1 MMETLTDRITRYLL
15 ARIRRLAILDLYERA
30 AVAGLLEADFIVAGD
45 ETPGTVWRVP
55 EQSLSLLD
63 VDAVKAQAE
72 IMRRLGKAP
81 HKTTAIDVLIRDLPE
96 ESAHENVRSAPKGRI
111 DRENRAAAGPRP
123 RPGSV
128 VASKGPEKTRSA
140 SSEFLALLREHIAPP
155 SVAHAAV
162 ALLVARAV
170 GSSVPDLSALS
181 AVLRNPGA
189 FVLIKAPV
197 GRFERRFGLML
208 EDGLIVPYWTKLED
222 VHRSSP
228 LSDGYGDRR
237 RGKTRK
243 TIKTLAGT
251 DVPRAVERSLSR
263 FLVDVLL
270 ERSAP
275 VVLADE
281 TKTALA
287 PFVSMTPDLVL
298 ECGGLDHELMA
309 ELLQICCGIAPKQSL
324 RHMEKMALDLEGLS
338 IDTLALA
345 VRPGRSLERILSIL
359 ETLADRA
366 RSAAES
372 KDDDDD
378 DDRNV
383 GRRGDRSGRPKVKSR
398 FLIKDG
404 DDATTSVDGIDVV
417 RPEKQA
423 EMSGKESGSSA
434 SDDPAKPEKSRLR
447 HLRVETLAGYGEA
460 RDWALDLKEDLQLW
474 RDGGLAWSEMSTKL
488 LLSGPPGTGK
498 TTYARAL
505 CNTLQVPLLVT
516 SVASWLEPGYLGD
529 VLKRMSKA
537 FEMARENAPVILF
550 VDEIDN
556 IGNRSTG
563 RRERQH
569 DDYWRSL
576 INRLLELLDGASKT
590 EGVIV
595 VAATNLP
602 EKIDPALLRSG
613 RLEKHVPI
621 PLPDI
626 EALAGIFAHHLGDD
640 LDGVLASAP
649 PSSSQP
655 SKAAQS
661 LDQSNFANGGEDA
674 VDLSIRGVSQN
685 V

>member
-1 MMETLTDRITRYLL
+1 METLTDRITRYLL

-30 AVAGLLEADFIVAGD
+30 SVVGLLEADFIVAGD
-45 ETPGTVWRVP
+45 ETTGTIWRVP
-55 EQSLSLLD
+55 EQSLRLLD
-63 VDAVKAQAE
+63 ANPIRARAE

-81 HKTTAIDVLIRDLPE
+81 YKTTAIDVLIQDLPGE
-96 ESAHENVRSAPKGRI
+96 PPHENVRSAPKGRA
-111 DRENRAAAGPRP
+111 DRAAAGRLKSGP
-123 RPGSV
+123 V
-128 VASKGPEKTRSA
+128 VAAKVPKKTPSA
-140 SSEFLALLREHIAPP
+140 SSEFLAMLREHIAPP
-155 SVAHAAV
+155 SVAHVAV

-208 EDGLIVPYWTKLED
+208 EDGLILPYWTKLED

-281 TKTALA
+281 TKTALP
-287 PFVSMTPDLVL
+287 PFVSMTPDLL
-298 ECGGLDHELMA
+298 FECGGLDHELMA
-309 ELLQICCGIAPKQSL
+309 ELLQICCGIPPKQSL
-324 RHMEKMALDLEGLS
+324 RQMEKMALDLEGLS
-338 IDTLALA
+338 IDALALA
-345 VRPGRSLERILSIL
+345 VRPGRSLEHILSIFEVL
-359 ETLADRA
+359 GERA
-366 RSAAES
+366 RSS
-372 KDDDDD
+372 DKSDDDDD
-378 DDRNV
+378 DD
-383 GRRGDRSGRPKVKSR
+383 GRGSGRGSDRSGRPKVKSR

-404 DDATTSVDGIDVV
+404 DDPPKSVDGVDVV
-417 RPEKQA
+417 QPEKLA
-423 EMSGKESGSSA
+423 ETSGKEASGDTA
-434 SDDPAKPEKSRLR
+434 VDPTNPEHSRLR
-447 HLRVETLAGYGEA
+447 QLRVETLSGYGEA

-474 RDGGLAWSEMSTKL
+474 RDGRLPWSEMSTKL
-488 LLSGPPGTGK
+488 ILSGPPGTGK

-505 CNTLQVPLLVT
+505 CNSLQVPLLVT

-537 FEMARENAPVILF
+537 FELARENAPVILF

-556 IGNRSTG
+556 IGSRAAG
-563 RRERQH
+563 RREQH

-576 INRLLELLDGASKT
+576 INRLLELLDGTAKT
-590 EGVIV
+590 DGVIV

-613 RLEKHVPI
+613 RLEKHVAI
-621 PLPDI
+621 PMPDT
-626 EALAGIFAHHLGDD
+626 EGLVGILAHHLGAD
-640 LDGVLASAP
+640 LADVLASAP
-649 PSSSQP
+649 SSSP
-655 SKAAQS
+655 KASETVRHHAHNGRDTDV
-661 LDQSNFANGGEDA
+661 LEKSN
-674 VDLSIRGVSQN
+674 RGVSSDA
-685 V
+685 

>member
-1 MMETLTDRITRYLL
+1 METLTDRITRYLL

-45 ETPGTVWRVP
+45 ETSGTIWHVP
-55 EQSLSLLD
+55 EQSLRLLD
-63 VDAVKAQAE
+63 AEPVKVRAE
-72 IMRRLGKAP
+72 LERRLGNAP
-81 HKTTAIDVLIRDLPE
+81 YKVTTLDVVMQDLPGE
-96 ESAHENVRSAPKGRI
+96 PPREKARSVGKGKSKQNTSALGTHLKSTSVVTTSAPETSPSTSR
-111 DRENRAAAGPRP
+111 
-123 RPGSV
+123 
-128 VASKGPEKTRSA
+128 
-140 SSEFLALLREHIAPP
+140 EFLALLREHIAPP
-155 SVAHAAV
+155 SVAHVAV
-162 ALLVARAV
+162 ALLVARAA

-243 TIKTLAGT
+243 TIKTLAGS
-251 DVPRAVERSLSR
+251 DVPKAVERSLSR

-281 TKTALA
+281 TKTALP
-287 PFVSMTPDLVL
+287 PFVSMTADVVL
-298 ECGGLDHELMA
+298 ECRGLDHELMA
-309 ELLQICCGIAPKQSL
+309 ELLQTCCGIAPKQSL
-324 RHMEKMALDLEGLS
+324 RQMEKMALDLEGLS
-338 IDTLALA
+338 IDALALA
-345 VRPGRSLERILSIL
+345 VRPGRGLEHILSIL
-359 ETLADRA
+359 EVLGERA
-366 RSAAES
+366 RSADKS
-372 KDDDDD
+372 DDDDD
-378 DDRNV
+378 D
-383 GRRGDRSGRPKVKSR
+383 GRGSGRSSDRSGRPKVKSR

-404 DDATTSVDGIDVV
+404 DDLQKSVDGIDVV
-417 RPEKQA
+417 QPEKAA
-423 EMSGKESGSSA
+423 EASGNEGGGVSV
-434 SDDPAKPEKSRLR
+434 DPANPEHSRLR
-447 HLRVETLAGYGEA
+447 QLRVETLSGYGDA
-460 RDWALDLKEDLQLW
+460 RDWAFDLKTDLQLW

-505 CNTLQVPLLVT
+505 CNSLQVPLLVT
-516 SVASWLEPGYLGD
+516 SVASWLEPGYLGE

-537 FEMARENAPVILF
+537 FELARENAPVILF
-550 VDEIDN
+550 IDEIDN
-556 IGNRSTG
+556 IGSRSAG
-563 RRERQH
+563 RREQH

-576 INRLLELLDGASKT
+576 INRLLELLDGTSKT
-590 EGVIV
+590 DGVII

-613 RLEKHVPI
+613 RLEKHVAI
-621 PLPDI
+621 PLPDT
-626 EALAGIFAHHLGDD
+626 EALVGILAHHLGDD
-640 LDGVLASAP
+640 LAGVLAST
-649 PSSSQP
+649 PSGSPQTIEATRQRHADVGSD
-655 SKAAQS
+655 ADVI
-661 LDQSNFANGGEDA
+661 DQSN
-674 VDLSIRGVSQN
+674 RGAPHN

>member
-1 MMETLTDRITRYLL
+1 METLTDRITRYLL

-30 AVAGLLEADFIVAGD
+30 SVVGLLEADFIVAGD
-45 ETPGTVWRVP
+45 ETTGTIWRVP
-55 EQSLSLLD
+55 EQSLRLLD
-63 VDAVKAQAE
+63 ANPIRARAE

-81 HKTTAIDVLIRDLPE
+81 YKMTAIDVLIQDFPGE
-96 ESAHENVRSAPKGRI
+96 PPHENARSAPKARA
-111 DRENRAAAGPRP
+111 DRENPAAGRP
-123 RPGSV
+123 KSGANA
-128 VASKGPEKTRSA
+128 ASSA
-140 SSEFLALLREHIAPP
+140 SEAPSASRKFLALLREQLAPP
-155 SVAHAAV
+155 SVAHV
-162 ALLVARAV
+162 AVARAV
-170 GSSVPDLSALS
+170 GSSVPHLSALS

-251 DVPRAVERSLSR
+251 DVPKAVERSLSR

-281 TKTALA
+281 TKTALP
-287 PFVSMTPDLVL
+287 PFVSMTADLVL
-298 ECGGLDHELMA
+298 ESGGLDHELMA
-309 ELLQICCGIAPKQSL
+309 ELLQTCCGIAPKQSL
-324 RHMEKMALDLEGLS
+324 RQMEKMTLDLAGLS
-338 IDTLALA
+338 IDALALA
-345 VRPGRSLERILSIL
+345 IRPGRGLEHILSIL
-359 ETLADRA
+359 EVLGERA
-366 RSAAES
+366 RSAD
-372 KDDDDD
+372 KPDDDDD
-378 DDRNV
+378 D
-383 GRRGDRSGRPKVKSR
+383 GRGSGRGSDRSGRPKVKSR

-404 DDATTSVDGIDVV
+404 DDPPKSMDGIDVV
-417 RPEKQA
+417 QPEKAA
-423 EMSGKESGSSA
+423 EASGKEGGGGVSV
-434 SDDPAKPEKSRLR
+434 DPVNPEHSRLR
-447 HLRVETLAGYGEA
+447 QLRVETLSGYGDA
-460 RDWALDLKEDLQLW
+460 RDWALDLKTDLQLW
-474 RDGGLAWSEMSTKL
+474 RDGRLAWSEMSTKL

-537 FEMARENAPVILF
+537 FELARENAPVILF
-550 VDEIDN
+550 IDEIDN
-556 IGNRSTG
+556 IGSRSAG
-563 RRERQH
+563 RREQH

-576 INRLLELLDGASKT
+576 INRLLELFDGTSKT
-590 EGVIV
+590 DGVIV

-613 RLEKHVPI
+613 RLEKHVAI
-621 PLPDI
+621 PLPDM
-626 EALAGIFAHHLGDD
+626 EALAGILAHHLGAD
-640 LDGVLASAP
+640 LAGVLASAP
-649 PSSSQP
+649 SGSPQTIE
-655 SKAAQS
+655 AARQRHAYVGDADVI
-661 LDQSNFANGGEDA
+661 DQSN
-674 VDLSIRGVSQN
+674 RGVSQDA
-685 V
+685 

>member
-1 MMETLTDRITRYLL
+1 METLTDRITRYLL

-30 AVAGLLEADFIVAGD
+30 SVAGLLEADFIVAGD
-45 ETPGTVWRVP
+45 ETTGMVWRVP
-55 EQSLSLLD
+55 EQSVRLLD
-63 VDAVKAQAE
+63 ADPAKARAE

-81 HKTTAIDVLIRDLPE
+81 HKTTTCDVLIQDFPGE
-96 ESAHENVRSAPKGRI
+96 PASENVRSTPKGRTT
-111 DRENRAAAGPRP
+111 RKNPAAAGRLKTGP
-123 RPGSV
+123 V
-128 VASKGPEKTRSA
+128 VTAKVPETKPST
-140 SSEFLALLREHIAPP
+140 SSEFLALLREQLAPP
-155 SVAHAAV
+155 SVAHVAV

-208 EDGLIVPYWTKLED
+208 EDGLVIPYWTKLED

-251 DVPRAVERSLSR
+251 DVPKAVERSLSR

-281 TKTALA
+281 TKTALP
-287 PFVSMTPDLVL
+287 PFVSMTPDLLL
-298 ECGGLDHELMA
+298 ECGGLDHELIA
-309 ELLQICCGIAPKQSL
+309 ELLQTCCCIAPKQSL
-324 RHMEKMALDLEGLS
+324 RQMEKMALDLEGLS
-338 IDTLALA
+338 IDALALA
-345 VRPGRSLERILSIL
+345 VRPGRGLEHILSIL
-359 ETLADRA
+359 EVLGERA
-366 RSAAES
+366 RASDKS
-372 KDDDDD
+372 GDDDDD
-378 DDRNV
+378 
-383 GRRGDRSGRPKVKSR
+383 GRGSGRGSDRSGRPKVKSR

-404 DDATTSVDGIDVV
+404 DDPPKSVDGIDVIQ
-417 RPEKQA
+417 PEKPA
-423 EMSGKESGSSA
+423 EASGKEGGGVSV
-434 SDDPAKPEKSRLR
+434 DPANPEHSRLR
-447 HLRVETLAGYGEA
+447 QLRIETLTGYGDA

-474 RDGGLAWSEMSTKL
+474 RGGRLAWSEMSTKL

-505 CNTLQVPLLVT
+505 CNSLQIPLLVT

-550 VDEIDN
+550 IDEVDN
-556 IGNRSTG
+556 IGSRAGG
-563 RRERQH
+563 RREQH

-576 INRLLELLDGASKT
+576 INRLLELLDGTSKT
-590 EGVIV
+590 DGVIV
-595 VAATNLP
+595 VAATNLA

-613 RLEKHVPI
+613 RLEKHVAI
-621 PLPDI
+621 PMPDM
-626 EALAGIFAHHLGDD
+626 EALTGILAHHLGAD
-640 LDGVLASAP
+640 LADVLASAP
-649 PSSSQP
+649 SDSP
-655 SKAAQS
+655 KM
-661 LDQSNFANGGEDA
+661 LDTARRYDAYVGRDADVVEQSNC
-674 VDLSIRGVSQN
+674 GVSQDA
-685 V
+685 

>member
-1 MMETLTDRITRYLL
+1 METLTDRITRYLL

-45 ETPGTVWRVP
+45 ETTGTVWRVP
-55 EQSLSLLD
+55 EQSLRLLHAD
-63 VDAVKAQAE
+63 PVKAQAE
-72 IMRRLGKAP
+72 ITRRLGKAP
-81 HKTTAIDVLIRDLPE
+81 HKTTAIDVLIQDLPAE
-96 ESAHENVRSAPKGRI
+96 PVHGKLRSAPKGRT
-111 DRENRAAAGPRP
+111 DRENLAAGRLKSGP
-123 RPGSV
+123 V
-128 VASKGPEKTRSA
+128 VAAQVPEKTPSA

-155 SVAHAAV
+155 SVAHVAV

-170 GSSVPDLSALS
+170 GSSVPGLSALS

-228 LSDGYGDRR
+228 LSDGYGERR

-251 DVPRAVERSLSR
+251 DVPKAVERSLSR

-281 TKTALA
+281 TKTALP
-287 PFVSMTPDLVL
+287 PFVSMTPDLLL

-309 ELLQICCGIAPKQSL
+309 ELLQMCCDIAPKQSL
-324 RHMEKMALDLEGLS
+324 RQMEKIALDLEGLS
-338 IDTLALA
+338 IDALALA
-345 VRPGRSLERILSIL
+345 VRPGRGLEHILSIL
-359 ETLADRA
+359 EVLGERA
-366 RSAAES
+366 RSS
-372 KDDDDD
+372 DKSDDDDD
-378 DDRNV
+378 D
-383 GRRGDRSGRPKVKSR
+383 GRGSGRSSDRSGRPKVKSR

-404 DDATTSVDGIDVV
+404 DDLPKSVDGIDVV
-417 RPEKQA
+417 QPEKPA
-423 EMSGKESGSSA
+423 ETSGKESSGSA
-434 SDDPAKPEKSRLR
+434 SVDPANPEHSRLR
-447 HLRVETLAGYGEA
+447 QLRVETLSGYGDA
-460 RDWALDLKEDLQLW
+460 RDWALDLKTDLQLW

-488 LLSGPPGTGK
+488 ILSGPPGTGK

-505 CNTLQVPLLVT
+505 CNSLQVPLLVT

-537 FEMARENAPVILF
+537 FEVARENAPVILF
-550 VDEIDN
+550 IDEVDN
-556 IGNRSTG
+556 IGNRSAG
-563 RRERQH
+563 RREQH

-576 INRLLELLDGASKT
+576 INRLLELLDGTSKT

-613 RLEKHVPI
+613 RLEKHVAI
-621 PLPDI
+621 SMPDM
-626 EALAGIFAHHLGDD
+626 EALTGILAHHLGAD
-640 LDGVLASAP
+640 LAGVLASAP
-649 PSSSQP
+649 SGSPKTIETARQNQAYAGSD
-655 SKAAQS
+655 ADVI
-661 LDQSNFANGGEDA
+661 DQYN
-674 VDLSIRGVSQN
+674 RGVSQD

>member
-1 MMETLTDRITRYLL
+1 METLTDRITRYLL

-30 AVAGLLEADFIVAGD
+30 SVVGLLEAEFIVAGD
-45 ETPGTVWRVP
+45 ETTGTVWRVP
-55 EQSLSLLD
+55 EQSLRLLN
-63 VDAVKAQAE
+63 ANPARARAE

-81 HKTTAIDVLIRDLPE
+81 YRTTAIDVLIQDLPGE
-96 ESAHENVRSAPKGRI
+96 PPHKNVRSVPKGRT
-111 DRENRAAAGPRP
+111 DRDNRAAAGRLKSGP
-123 RPGSV
+123 
-128 VASKGPEKTRSA
+128 VAAAKGLEKTPSA
-140 SSEFLALLREHIAPP
+140 SSEFLAMLREHIAPP
-155 SVAHAAV
+155 SVAHVAV

-170 GSSVPDLSALS
+170 GSSAPDLSALS

-208 EDGLIVPYWTKLED
+208 EDGLILPYWTKLED

-281 TKTALA
+281 TKTALP
-287 PFVSMTPDLVL
+287 PFVSMTADLVL
-298 ECGGLDHELMA
+298 ESGGLDHELIA
-309 ELLQICCGIAPKQSL
+309 ELLQTCCGIAPKQSL
-324 RHMEKMALDLEGLS
+324 RQMEKMALDLAGLS
-338 IDTLALA
+338 IDALALA
-345 VRPGRSLERILSIL
+345 IRPGRGLEHILSIL
-359 ETLADRA
+359 EVLGERA
-366 RSAAES
+366 RSADKS
-372 KDDDDD
+372 DDDDD
-378 DDRNV
+378 D
-383 GRRGDRSGRPKVKSR
+383 GRGYGRGSDRSGRPKVKSR

-404 DDATTSVDGIDVV
+404 DDPPKSVDGVDVV
-417 RPEKQA
+417 QPEKLA
-423 EMSGKESGSSA
+423 ETSGKEASGNA
-434 SDDPAKPEKSRLR
+434 AVDPTSPEHSRLR
-447 HLRVETLAGYGEA
+447 QLRVEALSGYGEA
-460 RDWALDLKEDLQLW
+460 QDWALDLKEDLQLW
-474 RDGGLAWSEMSTKL
+474 RDGRLPWSEMSTKL
-488 LLSGPPGTGK
+488 ILSGPPGTGK

-505 CNTLQVPLLVT
+505 CNSLQIPLLVT

-537 FEMARENAPVILF
+537 FELARENAPVILF
-550 VDEIDN
+550 IDEIDN
-556 IGNRSTG
+556 IGNRSGG
-563 RRERQH
+563 RREQH

-576 INRLLELLDGASKT
+576 VNRLLELLDGTSKT
-590 EGVIV
+590 DGVIV

-613 RLEKHVPI
+613 RLEKHVAI
-621 PLPDI
+621 PLPDM
-626 EALAGIFAHHLGDD
+626 EALAGILAHHLCAD
-640 LDGVLASAP
+640 LAGVLASAP
-649 PSSSQP
+649 SGNPKTIERASQHQANAG
-655 SKAAQS
+655 SDADVV
-661 LDQSNFANGGEDA
+661 DQSN
-674 VDLSIRGVSQN
+674 RGAPHN

>member
-1 MMETLTDRITRYLL
+1 METLTDRITRYLL

-30 AVAGLLEADFIVAGD
+30 AVVGLLEADFIVAGD
-45 ETPGTVWRVP
+45 ETTGTVWRVP
-55 EQSLSLLD
+55 EQSLRLLD
-63 VDAVKAQAE
+63 ADPAKARAE

-81 HKTTAIDVLIRDLPE
+81 DKTTAIDVLIQDLPGE
-96 ESAHENVRSAPKGRI
+96 PPHGTVRSAAKGRT
-111 DRENRAAAGPRP
+111 DREDRAAGRRPKSGP
-123 RPGSV
+123 
-128 VASKGPEKTRSA
+128 VAALSASEAPSA
-140 SSEFLALLREHIAPP
+140 SSEFLALLREQLAP
-155 SVAHAAV
+155 SGVAHVAV

-170 GSSVPDLSALS
+170 GSSVPDLSTLS
-181 AVLRNPGA
+181 AVLQNLGA

-208 EDGLIVPYWTKLED
+208 EDGLILPYWTKLED

-243 TIKTLAGT
+243 TIKTLAGS
-251 DVPRAVERSLSR
+251 DVPKAVERSLSR

-287 PFVSMTPDLVL
+287 PFVSMTADLVL
-298 ECGGLDHELMA
+298 ETGGLDHELIA
-309 ELLQICCGIAPKQSL
+309 ELLQTCCGIAPKQSL
-324 RHMEKMALDLEGLS
+324 RRMEKMALDLEGIS
-338 IDTLALA
+338 IDALALA
-345 VRPGRSLERILSIL
+345 IRPGRGLEHILSIL
-359 ETLADRA
+359 EVLGERA
-366 RSAAES
+366 RSADKS
-372 KDDDDD
+372 DDDDD
-378 DDRNV
+378 D
-383 GRRGDRSGRPKVKSR
+383 GRGSGRGSDRSGRPKVKSR

-404 DDATTSVDGIDVV
+404 DDPPKSVDGIDVV
-417 RPEKQA
+417 QPEKAA
-423 EMSGKESGSSA
+423 EASGKEGGSGVSV
-434 SDDPAKPEKSRLR
+434 DPANPEHSRLR
-447 HLRVETLAGYGEA
+447 QLRVETFSGYGDA
-460 RDWALDLKEDLQLW
+460 RDWALDLKADLQLW

-488 LLSGPPGTGK
+488 ILSGPPGTGK

-505 CNTLQVPLLVT
+505 CNSLQVPLLVT

-537 FEMARENAPVILF
+537 FELARENAPVILF

-556 IGNRSTG
+556 IGSRFGG
-563 RRERQH
+563 RREQH

-576 INRLLELLDGASKT
+576 INRLLELLDGTSKT
-590 EGVIV
+590 DGVIV

-613 RLEKHVPI
+613 RLEKHVAI
-621 PLPDI
+621 PLPDM
-626 EALAGIFAHHLGDD
+626 EALAGILAHHLGND
-640 LDGVLASAP
+640 LAGVLASAP
-649 PSSSQP
+649 SGSPKTIEATRQRHAVVGSD
-655 SKAAQS
+655 ADVI
-661 LDQSNFANGGEDA
+661 DQSN
-674 VDLSIRGVSQN
+674 RGAPHN